1 MDRIELTDYT
11 LASHSTGH
19 GLKSFDFSVKQG
31 QTCAVHGDEPN
42 DVYLFLRALAT
53 VERPITG
60 AYRFFGHRLDFSD
73 YRRLLPWRRKIS
85 YIGRD
90 SSMISNLTVRENL
103 LLERNYF
110 ENSLK
115 LELSEEITWFCRVF
129 NLLDKLDVRPGA
141 LNPLN
146 LRVAIAIRELVKT
159 SQILIMD
166 GPEEILGHP
175 KFHYLIERIHSM
187 TASGIPF
194 VYFSEDPNFLAGF
207 SGRKIRIHRGALSEQ
222 DPAANQKIGN
232 DHGN

>member
-11 LASHSTGH
+11 LASHKTGY
-19 GLKSFDFSVKQG
+19 GLKPFHFIMDRG

-53 VERPITG
+53 MERPATG
-60 AYRFFGHRLDFSD
+60 TYRFFGHRLDFSD

-90 SSMISNLTVRENL
+90 SAMISNLTLRENF
-103 LLERNYF
+103 LLERTYF

-115 LELSEEITWFCRVF
+115 LELSEDVIWFCRVF
-129 NLLDKLDVRPGA
+129 NLLDKLDVRPGD

-146 LRVAIAIRELVKT
+146 LRVAVAIRELVKA
-159 SQILIMD
+159 SHILIMD

-175 KFHYLIERIHSM
+175 KFHYFVERIHSM
-187 TASGIPF
+187 TAGGIPF
-194 VYFSEDPNFLAGF
+194 VYFSEDPRFLAGF
-207 SGRKIRIHRGALSEQ
+207 AGRKIRIHRGALSEQ